1 MFQIKTQLIDNK
13 IIRDKY
19 LRLAIQTAKVAKH
32 AKPGQF
38 VEIKVS
44 DGFKPLLRRPISIHR
59 VKGSRI
65 EILYEVVGK
74 GTELLSQKKAGEYL
88 DIIGPLGNGFDY
100 QSHVTSRTS
109 QVLVAGGIGVAPLL
123 FLAEKLRSKN
133 TVVLI
138 GAKTKDQILCKNDF
152 KKLGCDV
159 RISTDDGSEGFRGK
173 VTDLLKGLLRTKSQE
188 PRAAIY
194 ACGPE
199 LMLKEIR
206 QISKSYDI
214 PAQVSLEAH
223 MACGF
228 GACLGCAVDTQAG
241 YKLVCK
247 DGPVFN
253 AEEILW

>member
-1 MFQIKTQLIDNK
+1 MATSNAKFEISVAITFTRRNLARLI
-13 IIRDKY
+13 
-19 LRLAIQTAKVAKH
+19 AIQPDPV
-32 AKPGQF
+32 
-38 VEIKVS
+38 
-44 DGFKPLLRRPISIHR
+44 PISKIFNGQTGH
-59 VKGSRI
+59 
-65 EILYEVVGK
+65 LP
-74 GTELLSQKKAGEYL
+74 AGRQEQANGQT
-88 DIIGPLGNGFDY
+88 II
-100 QSHVTSRTS
+100 
-109 QVLVAGGIGVAPLL
+109 VAGGIGVAPLF
-123 FLAEKLRSKN
+123 FLAERLKPLA
-133 TVVLI
+133 TLVLI

-159 RISTDDGSEGFRGK
+159 RISTDDGSAGLKGK
-173 VTDLLKGLLRTKSQE
+173 VTDLLRNILRNNTIN
-188 PRAAIY
+188 ANNAITLY